1 MAVLLQLPLA
11 NVKNNQ
17 LQFKYFSMIERY
29 TEKRKYGNS
38 NHPEIGK
45 PEINHKLR
53 PIPSTTTII
62 TIITITI
69 TIIIDDFL

>member
-1 MAVLLQLPLA
+1 
-11 NVKNNQ
+11 
-17 LQFKYFSMIERY
+17 MIERY

-45 PEINHKLR
+45 SEIIQKPRL
-53 PIPSTTTII
+53 IPST

-69 TIIIDDFL
+69 TIIIDDIL

>member
-1 MAVLLQLPLA
+1 
-11 NVKNNQ
+11 
-17 LQFKYFSMIERY
+17 MIELY

-45 PEINHKLR
+45 PEINQKPR

-62 TIITITI
+62 TIITTTI
-69 TIIIDDFL
+69 TIIIDDIL